1 MLRKNIEIIFFKTG
15 SKEGKKVLVD
25 REKFIYQMEGLKR
38 GFINDNEVATKFLDK
53 VEDIESIEIDE
64 QTYRTQDIPFVVVKN
79 KENKREVLRIRRANQ
94 IIWSILLG
102 YCTL

>member
-1 MLRKNIEIIFFKTG
+1 MSRKNIEIIFFG
-15 SKEGKKVLVD
+15 ADSKVGERRLID

-53 VEDIESIEIDE
+53 IEEIVTIEIDE
-64 QTYRTQDIPFVVVKN
+64 EIYKTQDVPFVIIWTEETERK
-79 KENKREVLRIRRANQ
+79 VLKIRRNNQ

-102 YCTL
+102 YRIL